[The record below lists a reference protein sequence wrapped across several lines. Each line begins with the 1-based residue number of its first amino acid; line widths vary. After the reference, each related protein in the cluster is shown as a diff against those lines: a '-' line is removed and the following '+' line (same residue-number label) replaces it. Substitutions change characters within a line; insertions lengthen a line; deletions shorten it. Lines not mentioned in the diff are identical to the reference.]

1 MKKSWLV
8 ILIGLAFIFSCTK
21 EDFVWDLPKTNPYE
35 GIDTTGVVIPN
46 AQSPVVITTGNLNI
60 TTSSFDVTGNINA
73 LGSSQ
78 ITHYGHCWST
88 NQLPDTNDNK
98 TDFGIIQTT
107 GTYTSS
113 LSGLTPNTNYYVRA
127 YASNSFGLSFG
138 NQIIVKTNSL
148 QPPTV
153 TSGYLTTISSISAS
167 ILGNLISEGSS
178 AITSYGHC
186 WVSNGT
192 IPTVNDSKT
201 DFGNANTLGAFTS
214 NLNGLSPNQNYK
226 VRAYAV
232 NDIGTSYGDLVS
244 FTTSNFICD
253 SLSCSSLN
261 GINNIRYN
269 ANLVTQANGWIV
281 SNSNS
286 IFGDAFLVGS
296 CHGGYIEFLR
306 QINSDF
312 KLRFWIQSY
321 EQGSWSNII
330 PFVYINNELQSC
342 TIIDGNNYADWV
354 QLETNTISTGGN
366 KTIKIEF
373 PYNGNSIRNYYIDQ
387 IEFSCY

>member
-8 ILIGLAFIFSCTK
+8 ILIGLAFVFSCSK

-78 ITHYGHCWST
+78 ITHHGHCWST
-88 NQLPDTNDNK
+88 DQLPDTNDNK

-226 VRAYAV
+226 VRAYAI
-232 NDIGTSYGDLVS
+232 NDIGTSYGELIS
-244 FTTSNFICD
+244 FTTSNYICD
-253 SLSCSSLN
+253 SLSCNSLN
-261 GINNIRYN
+261 GIINVRYN
-269 ANLVTQANGWIV
+269 ANQANEVNGWNV
-281 SNSNS
+281 SNVNS
-286 IFGDAFLVGS
+286 IFGDAFLVSS
-296 CHGGYIEFLR
+296 CHGGYIQLTR

-342 TIIDGNNYADWV
+342 TIIEGNNYADWV
-354 QLETNTISTGGN
+354 QLETNVIITGGN